1 MGSPGLSVSAEG
13 GSGGSGYSPGFQA
26 WSSVLQASLTD
37 DPRHISTL
45 DLLPS
50 DLSLKLEGLF

>member
-1 MGSPGLSVSAEG
+1 MGSSGLGVSAEG
-13 GSGGSGYSPGFQA
+13 ESGGSGYSPRFQA

-37 DPRHISTL
+37 DPQHISTL